1 MDKKEIN
8 EIMALWGETPLKV
21 KEKRGV
27 YRVTTTQGERC
38 LKEVTGKVDRI
49 IFMIDAMDYVK
60 QQGFKRF
67 ADCLPALDGN
77 MVVKHNSSSYLVQ
90 EWLEGKEPDYRNG
103 YAIARA
109 AETIAMFHRAGR
121 GFFPKP
127 SCKAKNKLGR
137 WPKKLAKKA
146 DQLEHYLCMAESS
159 SHPSRFEKILIKYG
173 NWLRYHARES
183 LIKLKNSKYQEL
195 VAAAREGGSLVHGDT
210 AVRNFVMINGVV
222 YLIDF
227 DSIAIDIPVTD
238 LWRLLRR
245 TLRRQQWDIHLVEKI
260 LDSYRRCF
268 SLNRREK
275 EVLLAF
281 LEFPEKPW
289 RIAKEYYE
297 KRLEKGWSEEDLVE
311 KLSDFLNQHQEIDE
325 FLEDFRRSIEQC

>member
-1 MDKKEIN
+1 MDTKEIN
-8 EIMALWGETPLKV
+8 GIMALWGESPLKV

-27 YRVTTTQGERC
+27 YRVTTTRGERC

-49 IFMIDAMDYVK
+49 LFMIDAMDYVK
-60 QQGFKRF
+60 QQGFDRF
-67 ADCLPALDGN
+67 ANCLPALDGN
-77 MVVKHNSSSYLVQ
+77 MVVQYNSSSYLVQ
-90 EWLEGKEPDYRNG
+90 EWLDGQEPDYRNG

-127 SCKAKNKLGR
+127 FCKVKNKLGK
-137 WPKKLAKKA
+137 WPKKLTKKA
-146 DQLEHYLCMAESS
+146 EQLELYLSMAKSS
-159 SHPSRFEKILIKYG
+159 SHPGEFEKILVKYD
-173 NWLRYHARES
+173 NWLINHARES
-183 LIKLKNSKYQEL
+183 LIKLKDSKYREL

-210 AVRNFVMINGVV
+210 AVRNFVMINGTV

-245 TLRRQQWDIHLVEKI
+245 TLRREQWDVQLVEKI
-260 LDSYRRCF
+260 LNSYRRCF
-268 SLNRREK
+268 PLNRREK

-297 KRLEKGWSEEDLVE
+297 KRLEKGWSEKDLVE
-311 KLSDFLNQHQEIDE
+311 KLSDFLNQHQQIDR
-325 FLEDFRRSIEQC
+325 FLKDFRRSIE